1 LLDEQ
6 GSVNFPRPSAGSR
19 VQSLAEQTYE
29 IVRRRIIEGA
39 IPPGAPLRQDALAL
53 ELGVS
58 KIPLREALS
67 RLAQDGLLSMVP
79 RRGYAVRPLSAAEA
93 AEIFALRLALEPA
106 ACAEGA
112 LKADQESRADA
123 VSLLEAL
130 EAADGNAGGAAVTCN
145 RLFHLA
151 LLKPAGPLT
160 GQLLERLHALAERY
174 VHVHLEPKGRAA
186 RARAEHRALLAAW
199 LCGDG
204 AVVERLAGEHI
215 RRARDELLAELGR

>member
-1 LLDEQ
+1 MNLAL
-6 GSVNFPRPSAGSR
+6 PSAGNR
-19 VQSLAEQTYE
+19 VRSLAEQTYE
-29 IVRRRIIEGA
+29 IVRRRIIEGG

-79 RRGYAVRPLSAAEA
+79 RRGYAVRPLSAEEA

-112 LKADQESRADA
+112 LKADPEARAEA
-123 VSLLEAL
+123 VTLLDAL
-130 EAADGNAGGAAVTCN
+130 EAQDGSAGGAAVTCN

-160 GQLLERLHALAERY
+160 GQLLERLHVLAERY
-174 VHVHLEPKGRAA
+174 VHVHLEPSGRVA
-186 RARAEHRALLAAW
+186 RARAEHRSLLAAW
-199 LCGDG
+199 LSGDG
-204 AVVERLAGEHI
+204 PLVERLVGEHI
-215 RRARDELLAELGR
+215 RRARDELLAELAS